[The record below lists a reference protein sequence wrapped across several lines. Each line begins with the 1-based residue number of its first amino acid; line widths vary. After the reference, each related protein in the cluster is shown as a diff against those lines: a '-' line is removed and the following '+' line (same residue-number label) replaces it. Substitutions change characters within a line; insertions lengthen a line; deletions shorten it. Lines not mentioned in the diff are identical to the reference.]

1 MTVGGR
7 RPVAMGEA
15 VRWPLCQP
23 HDVVSSVV
31 SNGSTLVVDDILPL
45 LAEES
50 P

>member
-1 MTVGGR
+1 
-7 RPVAMGEA
+7 VAA

-23 HDVVSSVV
+23 HDVVSSVM
-31 SNGSTLVVDDILPL
+31 SNGHTPVFNDILPL